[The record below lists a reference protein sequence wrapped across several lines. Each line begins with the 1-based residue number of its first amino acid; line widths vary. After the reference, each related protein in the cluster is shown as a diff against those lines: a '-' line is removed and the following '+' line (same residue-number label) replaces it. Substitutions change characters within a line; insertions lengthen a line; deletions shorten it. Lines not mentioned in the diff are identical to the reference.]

1 MTDGIAEG
9 TIVGN
14 KDGAN
19 VGNLV
24 ESAVGITLEI

>member
-1 MTDGIAEG
+1 MAEG

-14 KDGAN
+14 KDGTN

-24 ESAVGITLEI
+24 GSAVEITLGI